1 MNKNWTLLPRRK
13 GRMAIEWSHSVA
25 DPSIWLYQK
34 SKHDLFSA
42 SEVLRKPEKKEMSTS
57 TVKVKFLLKR
67 DLEGRLGHSQTPDW
81 EFGKMAHWSRNEF
94 RRLTCRNFKGLKMRH
109 RSYLVFLFTSASATE
124 GVHFCSVSKRRQMSV
139 WIEKKQRA
147 SPHLSRGPNSH
158 SRNIW
163 SSGLWGK
170 FNWNAKTKGQIHVKF
185 KGHFYYLT
193 RNKL

>member
-1 MNKNWTLLPRRK
+1 
-13 GRMAIEWSHSVA
+13 MAIEWSHRVA
-25 DPSIWLYQK
+25 DPSICIYQK
-34 SKHDLFSA
+34 SKNDLSSA

-57 TVKVKFLLKR
+57 TTKVKFLLKP
-67 DLEGRLGHSQTPDW
+67 DLEGRLGHSQTRDR
-81 EFGKMAHWSRNEF
+81 EFSKMVHWSRNEF
-94 RRLTCRNFKGLKMRH
+94 RRLTCRNFKGLQMRH
-109 RSYLVFLFTSASATE
+109 CSYLVFLFTSASATE
-124 GVHFCSVSKRRQMSV
+124 GVHFCSVSKGRQMSV

-147 SPHLSRGPNSH
+147 SPHILWGPNSH

-170 FNWNAKTKGQIHVKF
+170 FNWNAKTKGQNHVKF